1 PVGEG
6 EAPVI
11 GACAASDGSASGG
24 GGASLRARSARPG
37 SSAAGRFSPRPLS
50 APVPL
55 RVCAEEVPEPA
66 SRATSSGKSLGF
78 IGGLPRG
85 LRRPAFQGGWGA
97 VLPGCC
103 LWRWI
108 LSGPRPLWSPP
119 ARVCTTGTSGQTRRG
134 VRRSWGT
141 SPCCFGRRSPGV
153 VRSSRG
159 SCLGSCRLVWCG
171 PAGRRPRTAADGD
184 TPPSP
189 GVAAPTGPRA
199 AVAGR
204 RSAVS
209 RCARARR
216 PRPAGWGSRT
226 RCPRRP
232 PQSPPRIGG
241 GRCPYFG
248 PAACSGGSLRCWRV
262 WYATGESSGEVGAAA
277 PPRASSAIFGVL
289 VLGGGAGGPYFGSIQ
304 LRLPCLVKAG
314 GRWKWRSYVVGIK

>member
-1 PVGEG
+1 RPKCAAGELCSRSVLSSS
-6 EAPVI
+6 AV
-11 GACAASDGSASGG
+11 GACSPPCLRRRGS
-24 GGASLRARSARPG
+24 GASVPRHELGEVTGVHRRAAPRSPKASVPG
-37 SSAAGRFSPRPLS
+37 G
-50 APVPL
+50 
-55 RVCAEEVPEPA
+55 
-66 SRATSSGKSLGF
+66 
-78 IGGLPRG
+78 
-85 LRRPAFQGGWGA
+85 GA

-314 GRWKWRSYVVGIK
+314 GRWKWRSYVVGIKNFELE